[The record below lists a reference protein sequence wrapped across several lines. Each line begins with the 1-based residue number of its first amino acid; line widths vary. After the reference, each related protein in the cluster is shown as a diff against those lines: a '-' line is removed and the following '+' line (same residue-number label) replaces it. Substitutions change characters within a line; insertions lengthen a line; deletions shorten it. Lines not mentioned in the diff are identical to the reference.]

1 MQLWSASLLE
11 TPAKLALK
19 KSALFLQDRRVD
31 RNSEAAND
39 NGCIGTHACLP
50 EPLPIAPFG
59 LMERKLLTRHSDLTY
74 QAFLE

>member
-19 KSALFLQDRRVD
+19 ISALFLQDGRVD

-39 NGCIGTHACLP
+39 NGCIGTLACLP

-59 LMERKLLTRHSDLTY
+59 LMERKWLIRHSGLFY
-74 QAFLE
+74 QGFLG

>member
-19 KSALFLQDRRVD
+19 ISALFLQDRRVD

-39 NGCIGTHACLP
+39 NGCIGTLACL
-50 EPLPIAPFG
+50 APFG